1 MVTELSK
8 TINVTEAPRP
18 RRFSQANILLLLEGK
33 RNEIGAAE
41 SCFAFG
47 DADFW
52 LIRPGK
58 PVCRRCHA
66 KASGSSGRS
75 GSTASFVVTQRT
87 PRTSPA

>member
-8 TINVTEAPRP
+8 TIGVTEATRP

-41 SCFAFG
+41 SCFAPG
-47 DADFW
+47 EADFW
-52 LIRPGK
+52 LTRSGN

-66 KASGSSGRS
+66 KASG
-75 GSTASFVVTQRT
+75 AEEETQ
-87 PRTSPA
+87 